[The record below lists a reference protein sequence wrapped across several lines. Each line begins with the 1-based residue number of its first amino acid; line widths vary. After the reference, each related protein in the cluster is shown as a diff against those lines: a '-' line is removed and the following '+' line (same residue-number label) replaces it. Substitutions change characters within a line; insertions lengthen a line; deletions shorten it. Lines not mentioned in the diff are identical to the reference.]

1 MSTHS
6 DAKLVDVAGI
16 VLGFL
21 DVHGDR
27 VRHELSD
34 ADFAQAMLAVEEA
47 RHPWR
52 AERVRGSDFGRPI
65 HLVLPVGISD
75 SDRK

>member
-6 DAKLVDVAGI
+6 DAAKLVDVAGI

-21 DVHGDR
+21 DVRGDR
-27 VRHELSD
+27 VRHDLSD
-34 ADFAQAMLAVEEA
+34 ADFAEAMLAVEQA

-52 AERVRGSDFGRPI
+52 AERVRVREARGDRAS
-65 HLVLPVGISD
+65 LPT
-75 SDRK
+75 RAH

>member
-34 ADFAQAMLAVEEA
+34 ADFAQAMIAVEEA

-52 AERVRGSDFGRPI
+52 AERVRVREARGSREDSSVRP
-65 HLVLPVGISD
+65 H
-75 SDRK
+75 

>member
-6 DAKLVDVAGI
+6 DDAKLVDAAGI

-21 DVHGDR
+21 DIHGDR

-34 ADFAQAMLAVEEA
+34 ADFAAAIMAVEEA

-52 AERVRGSDFGRPI
+52 AARVRVREARGSRAGF
-65 HLVLPVGISD
+65 SAQ
-75 SDRK
+75 

>member
-21 DVHGDR
+21 DVRGDR
-27 VRHELSD
+27 IRHELSD
-34 ADFAQAMLAVEEA
+34 ADFAEALLAVEEA

-52 AERVRGSDFGRPI
+52 AARVRVREARGSRAD
-65 HLVLPVGISD
+65 LPAHEH
-75 SDRK
+75 

>member
-1 MSTHS
+1 MSMHS
-6 DAKLVDVAGI
+6 EAKLVDVAGI

-21 DVHGDR
+21 DVRGDR

-34 ADFAQAMLAVEEA
+34 ADFVQALMAVEEA

-52 AERVRGSDFGRPI
+52 AERVRVREARGSRTNRPVRA
-65 HLVLPVGISD
+65 H
-75 SDRK
+75 

>member
-6 DAKLVDVAGI
+6 EAKLVDVAGI

-21 DVHGDR
+21 DVRGDR

-34 ADFAQAMLAVEEA
+34 ADFAQAIMAVEQA

-52 AERVRGSDFGRPI
+52 AERVRVREARGSQAGDPLRA
-65 HLVLPVGISD
+65 H
-75 SDRK
+75 

>member
-1 MSTHS
+1 MRMHNGVE
-6 DAKLVDVAGI
+6 LVDVAGI

-21 DVHGDR
+21 DVQGDR

-34 ADFAQAMLAVEEA
+34 VDLAEAMMAVEEA

-52 AERVRGSDFGRPI
+52 AERVRVREARGSRAI
-65 HLVLPVGISD
+65 Y
-75 SDRK
+75 

>member
-21 DVHGDR
+21 DVRGDR

-34 ADFAQAMLAVEEA
+34 ADFSEALLAVEQA

-52 AERVRGSDFGRPI
+52 AERVRVREARGSRES
-65 HLVLPVGISD
+65 VPV
-75 SDRK
+75 RAH

>member
-1 MSTHS
+1 MRMHS
-6 DAKLVDVAGI
+6 GVELVDVAGI

-34 ADFAQAMLAVEEA
+34 VDIAEAMIAVEQA

-52 AERVRGSDFGRPI
+52 AERVRVREARGSRAI
-65 HLVLPVGISD
+65 Y
-75 SDRK
+75 

>member
-21 DVHGDR
+21 DVRGGR

-34 ADFAQAMLAVEEA
+34 ADFAQAILAVEEA
-47 RHPWR
+47 RHAWR
-52 AERVRGSDFGRPI
+52 AERVRVREARGSRADRPTRA
-65 HLVLPVGISD
+65 H
-75 SDRK
+75 